1 MHDRPLF
8 AEAPADVIAVFLLNR
23 PTNVTVLV
31 GWESA
36 ANAGHP
42 RTGRNCQFSLP
53 PSPPSVRR
61 ACCFLDQKRR
71 SGPTI
76 GTPSVISIT
85 AASVRPGRPSCRSK
99 GERAK
104 QRTIFSP
111 ACVSRTVEPFY
122 FRSGSVNSCMQQRR
136 EMRKHSSVA
145 GLVCGGDVNL
155 SATWVLSNKGAPL
168 GTLSTYPLSAVE
180 HIIASTLPCP
190 RSCSLYFNLSRCR
203 CFLDGRHVCVRQRDL
218 SLLSVYAD
226 VSKTGGFDLPTQ
238 FRKAL
243 RNCCII

>member
-104 QRTIFSP
+104 QRLYL
-111 ACVSRTVEPFY
+111 ASRVRFQN
-122 FRSGSVNSCMQQRR
+122 SGALLFPVR
-136 EMRKHSSVA
+136 
-145 GLVCGGDVNL
+145 
-155 SATWVLSNKGAPL
+155 
-168 GTLSTYPLSAVE
+168 
-180 HIIASTLPCP
+180 
-190 RSCSLYFNLSRCR
+190 
-203 CFLDGRHVCVRQRDL
+203 VRQFMH
-218 SLLSVYAD
+218 A
-226 VSKTGGFDLPTQ
+226 T
-238 FRKAL
+238 AA
-243 RNCCII
+243 